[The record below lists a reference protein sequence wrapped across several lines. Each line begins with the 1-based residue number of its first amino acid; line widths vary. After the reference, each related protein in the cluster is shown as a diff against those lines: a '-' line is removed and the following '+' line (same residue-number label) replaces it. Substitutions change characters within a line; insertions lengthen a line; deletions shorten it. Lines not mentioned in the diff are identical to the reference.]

1 MIKFVQANLVI
12 DEKDNIFRLTHTPL
26 YHTQMRF
33 VKMAYGWFVISKG
46 RKNTPTVIT
55 HSGRTGGYSN
65 YVAFDKEKQIGVVVM
80 SNSAHR
86 IDEIGIEVFEILL
99 ENR

>member
-1 MIKFVQANLVI
+1 
-12 DEKDNIFRLTHTPL
+12 
-26 YHTQMRF
+26 MRW

-46 RKNTPTVIT
+46 KKNSPTVIT

-65 YVAFDKEKQIGVVVM
+65 YVAFEKEKQLGIVVM

-86 IDEIGIEVFEILL
+86 IDEIGIEIFEILL
-99 ENR
+99 QNR